1 MLRWS
6 APEETRPAMSISRYA
21 QSRAQP
27 DFRTSTLKSSPSA
40 CTGTRVAPLA
50 RACSSAIADCCRAS
64 PFTPRHR
71 RARWYRARPSSLVQ
85 LAAPPRHLL
94 PRARAVQL
102 AGHALSRHSCGLRA
116 LRAAGKSFEGLG
128 GRDGLL
134 DCHAFTD
141 VANFTTLPDLRISA
155 NRLCECRLSLTLP
168 RLWSPR
174 LRA

>member
-85 LAAPPRHLL
+85 LVARPPSHIDDRLLCYALEQRAPSGFAHAPLLLGTFCRGHEPCNWPAMRCHDIAAAFAPSAQPGKASKASAAEMVSSIAMLL
-94 PRARAVQL
+94 PM
-102 AGHALSRHSCGLRA
+102 
-116 LRAAGKSFEGLG
+116 
-128 GRDGLL
+128 
-134 DCHAFTD
+134 
-141 VANFTTLPDLRISA
+141 
-155 NRLCECRLSLTLP
+155 
-168 RLWSPR
+168 
-174 LRA
+174 